1 MARWAAVVASGCLI
15 GSVVWAATVVID
27 SFTARPQSGSIL
39 LEWRVSREE
48 GVARYEVERVRGSSQ
63 QFHTLTSIPPKGAPV
78 TYTYEDR
85 DVLRPTAAPEQS
97 LYRYRIKV
105 VGKDGSTTYSA
116 TVTVAYN
123 VSGVRRTWGMIKE
136 MFR

>member
-1 MARWAAVVASGCLI
+1 MGRWALGAGSFLCL
-15 GSVVWAATVVID
+15 VTLAFAATVVID
-27 SFTARPQSGSIL
+27 SFTARPQRSRIL

-48 GVARYEVERVRGSSQ
+48 GVTRYEVQRSSSSLPE
-63 QFHTLTSIPPKGAPV
+63 FRTLASVEPQGAPA

-85 DVLRPTAAPEQS
+85 DVLRPATPEQN
-97 LYRYRIKV
+97 LYTYRIKI
-105 VGKDGSTTYSA
+105 VGKDGSTSYSA

-123 VSGVRRTWGMIKE
+123 VSAVRRTWGMIKE

>member
-1 MARWAAVVASGCLI
+1 M
-15 GSVVWAATVVID
+15 VID

-48 GVARYEVERVRGSSQ
+48 GVARYEVERASAGSSE
-63 QFHTLTSIPPKGAPV
+63 FRRLSSLAPKGAPA

-85 DVLRPTAAPEQS
+85 DVLRPSAPEQS
-97 LYRYRIKV
+97 VYTYRIKI
-105 VGKDGSTTYSA
+105 VGKDGSISYSQ

>member
-1 MARWAAVVASGCLI
+1 MQRRGLLLAVAGAVPVI
-15 GSVVWAATVVID
+15 GATVVID
-27 SFTARPQSGSIL
+27 SFTARPQSGAIVI
-39 LEWRVSREE
+39 EWRVSREE
-48 GVARYEVERVRGSSQ
+48 GVARYELERSSATSQ
-63 QFHTLTSIPPKGAPV
+63 EFRTLTSLSPKGAPA

-85 DVLRPTAAPEQS
+85 DVLRPSATQQS
-97 LYRYRIKV
+97 VYTYRIKI
-105 VGKDGSTTYSA
+105 VGKDGSTSYSQ